1 MTDLDLMTTGQLW
14 FMAGASV
21 VAWAWVAVLFTRTTR
36 PRRYRETYTAPP
48 RHIRVNIAR
57 GKR

>member
-21 VAWAWVAVLFTRTTR
+21 VAWLWVAVQFTRATG
-36 PRRYRETYTAPP
+36 PRRTRATYR
-48 RHIRVNIAR
+48 
-57 GKR
+57 KQ